1 MNRIGSTR
9 GWQLY
14 NRSLY
19 DYGRVT
25 NGHLIISDTNE
36 AVDKI
41 LEIHELFGLTRFS
54 AYMDV
59 GGLSHASLM
68 KSIEILGTQIMPKVR
83 EAIKGSWT
91 LERNFHNSEE
101 YTF

>member
-14 NRSLY
+14 NRSL
-19 DYGRVT
+19 
-25 NGHLIISDTNE
+25 
-36 AVDKI
+36 
-41 LEIHELFGLTRFS
+41 TRFS
-54 AYMDV
+54 AHMDV